1 MHSNY
6 YSFKLLDEN
15 NIFWVALIYRDKSQ
29 KLSHF
34 IHFMDDFSLLIPEF
48 FNFIKIMKKSISYF
62 GVLVWIT
69 IFSIAMA
76 YLESAVVVY
85 LRALTYPEG
94 FTFPM
99 QPIGRNIA
107 LTEIFREAATIIML
121 IGAGILAGKNFTER
135 FAWFLYS
142 FAIWDI
148 FYYVFLKIL
157 INWPSSLL
165 TWDIL
170 FLIPVTWVGP
180 VISPVI
186 VSLTMILLAGF
197 IIYFN
202 SKNLKV
208 RINWQIWTLL
218 INGSLVL
225 ILSFIWDYSS
235 FILSHYSLSQIWSM
249 PDNHALYDL
258 AQQYVPQSFNWG
270 LFGVGELIILIAIT
284 WFAWHYFAILKKSFP
299 K

>member
-1 MHSNY
+1 M
-6 YSFKLLDEN
+6 DN
-15 NIFWVALIYRDKSQ
+15 NG
-29 KLSHF
+29 
-34 IHFMDDFSLLIPEF
+34 LLIAEF
-48 FNFIKIMKKSISYF
+48 FNFIKMMKKTISYF
-62 GVLVWIT
+62 GLLVWVT

-85 LRALTYPEG
+85 LRALTYPGG

-107 LTEIFREAATIIML
+107 LTEIFREAATIVML

-135 FAWFLYS
+135 FAWFLYC

-157 INWPSSLL
+157 INWPPSLL

-208 RINWQIWTLL
+208 KIHWQIWTLL

-225 ILSFIWDYSS
+225 ILSFTWDYSR
-235 FILSHYSLSQIWSM
+235 FILSHYSFSQIWSM
-249 PDNHALYDL
+249 PDNHALYNL
-258 AQQYVPQSFNWG
+258 AQQYVPQSFNWE
-270 LFGVGELIILIAIT
+270 LFDIGELIILIAIT
-284 WFAWHYFAILKKSFP
+284 WFAWRHFVLLHRLP
-299 K
+299 KF